1 VIEGAVDQGGK
12 ELVKRNYYLT
22 LGLRMT
28 EHENGLRHAFYEL
41 VRHYHP
47 DSVGANGIPF
57 YQEIV
62 EAYHLLSDPDRRDDY
77 ARGLSDAGPA
87 VTSRRAWALPDLN
100 SPLDS
105 DLPTA
110 ARSLSNSRISWP
122 SLDLVREQVLKN
134 FLRARPPRQ
143 KRAEAIDVQLTLTPE
158 DAARGGIAVIDA
170 PAIYP
175 CPACHGS
182 GQDEG
187 FPCAVCDELGVVEEK
202 ESIPVEIPAMFEPH
216 QQIEIP
222 LRGLGVH
229 NFYLRLHLDVAPQ

>member
-1 VIEGAVDQGGK
+1 MLK
-12 ELVKRNYYLT
+12 KNYYLT

-28 EHENGLRHAFYEL
+28 DHDNGLRHAFYAL

-47 DSVGANGIPF
+47 DRVGANGTPF

-62 EAYHLLSDPDRRDDY
+62 EAYHLLSDPERRDDY
-77 ARGLSDAGPA
+77 ARGLSDAGPSA
-87 VTSRRAWALPDLN
+87 ITGAAWPLPDFN

-105 DLPTA
+105 ELPAA
-110 ARSLSNSRISWP
+110 ARFLSNSRMSWP

-134 FLRARPPRQ
+134 FLHAQPPGQ
-143 KRAEAIDVQLTLTPE
+143 MRAEAIDAQLTLTPE
-158 DAARGGIAVIDA
+158 DAAHGGIALIEA

-182 GQDEG
+182 GQDSG
-187 FPCAVCDELGVVEEK
+187 FPCPVCDELGVVEEK
-202 ESIPVEIPAMFEPH
+202 ETVPVEIPAMFEPH

-222 LRGLGVH
+222 LRGLGIH
-229 NFYLRLHLDVAPQ
+229 NFYLRLHLDVALQ